1 MISDASQWTRIE
13 LRHLIALQA
22 IAETSSF
29 GRAAVQ
35 VGYTQSAISQQIAA
49 LEEIVG
55 ERLIER
61 SRGPRPV
68 ALTEPGQMLVRHA
81 EAITAHLRAAQ
92 ADVAA
97 FQAGEAGLLRV
108 GTYQSVG
115 ARVLPGTLRSFV
127 AAWPG
132 VEARLTEDSRD
143 VWLLALLARGD
154 LDLAFTIL
162 PLLDGPYAA
171 VELLADPWVA
181 IIAADAPLATCA
193 DPLPLS
199 ALADQPLIGF
209 RQCRSSLQ
217 LEDRLR
223 EQGVAPNVVFR
234 SDDNGTVR
242 GLAAAGMGIAL
253 APLLAVETD
262 PRVVIRP
269 LAEMPPRVIGL
280 AGQRDRYQSRAM
292 RACVETAQAFCQ
304 TVVEEPVLR

>member
-1 MISDASQWTRIE
+1 MITDATQWTRIE

-132 VEARLTEDSRD
+132 VEVRLTEDSRD

-154 LDLAFTIL
+154 LDLTFAIL

-171 VELLADPWVA
+171 IELLADPWVA
-181 IIAADAPLATCA
+181 IIAAGAPLATCA

-223 EQGVAPNVVFR
+223 EQGVTPNVVFR

-253 APLLAVETD
+253 APLLAVEAD

-280 AGQRDRYQSRAM
+280 AWQRDRYQSQAM
-292 RACVETAQAFCQ
+292 RAFVETAQAFCQ
-304 TVVEEPVLR
+304 TLVEEPVLR